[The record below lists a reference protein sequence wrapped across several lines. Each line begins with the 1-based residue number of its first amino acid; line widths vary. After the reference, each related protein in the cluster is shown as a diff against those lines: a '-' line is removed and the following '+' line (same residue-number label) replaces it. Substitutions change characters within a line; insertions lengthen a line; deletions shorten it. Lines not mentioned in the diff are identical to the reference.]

1 MKQLNAYLRFNGKC
15 KQAMEF
21 YQQCLGG
28 KLNVMTVGDSPMAA
42 QVKDKNQVIHSM
54 LEADGM
60 VLMASDT
67 MGMLELAKGNSCLL
81 CINGNDR
88 KAIEG
93 YFSKLSAGGKV
104 TQPMGEMFF
113 GMYGTLTDK
122 FGVDWM
128 FQIETRPA
136 A

>member
-1 MKQLNAYLRFNGKC
+1 MKRLNAYLRFNGQA
-15 KQAMEF
+15 KQAIEF
-21 YQQCLGG
+21 YQKCLGG

-42 QVKDKNQVIHSM
+42 QVKDKNQVIHSA

-67 MGMLELAKGNSCLL
+67 MGMMELAKGNTCLL

-88 KAIEG
+88 TAIES
-93 YFSKLSAGGKV
+93 YFNKLSAGGKV
-104 TQPMGEMFF
+104 TQALSDMFF

-122 FGVDWM
+122 FGIDWM
-128 FQIETRPA
+128 FQIGKTG
-136 A
+136 

>member
-1 MKQLNAYLRFNGKC
+1 MKRLNAYLRFNGNC

-21 YQQCLGG
+21 YQKCLGG
-28 KLNVMTVGDSPMAA
+28 KLNVMTVGGSPMAA
-42 QVKDKNQVIHSM
+42 QVKDKNQVIHSA
-54 LEADGM
+54 LDADGM

-67 MGMLELAKGNSCLL
+67 MGMMELSKGNTCVL
-81 CINGNDR
+81 CISGDDR

-104 TQPMGEMFF
+104 TQALSEMFF

-128 FQIETRPA
+128 FQIDKTPA
-136 A
+136 